1 MTKIEFFNII
11 MNGLKDFPEI
21 KLQQIISYYEN
32 QFSIGT
38 SYGKTESEIISKIGD
53 PNLIVNKYRNDF
65 LQNNISESS
74 PHDNSIYSIEHTN
87 ENFYSNDN
95 LKDDDYN
102 IGNSDSYDKSYN
114 NKSNNKNKDYNY
126 EKYSTSSK
134 TSTSKNH
141 ININTNIILKI
152 GILILALT
160 IFSPII
166 TGIIGFII
174 GILGLA
180 ISLFVGGIGLLAGG
194 AFTNF
199 LDLPNI
205 PLFISNF
212 PFPAIVLFALG
223 TIILSILLIILFYY
237 FCKWC
242 FRIIINIYNK
252 FKSDGGL
259 I

>member
-32 QFSIGT
+32 RFSIGT
-38 SYGKTESEIISKIGD
+38 SYGKTESEIISEIGD
-53 PNLIVNKYRNDF
+53 PNLLVNKYRNDF
-65 LQNNISESS
+65 LQSNLSEAI
-74 PHDNSIYSIEHTN
+74 PHDSFIYSTERT
-87 ENFYSNDN
+87 NDN
-95 LKDDDYN
+95 LKDDDYINYN
-102 IGNSDSYDKSYN
+102 IANSDSYDTSDHY
-114 NKSNNKNKDYNY
+114 KSNNKNKAYNS
-126 EKYSTSSK
+126 ERYSTSSK

-180 ISLFVGGIGLLAGG
+180 IGLFVGGIGLLAGG

-199 LDLPNI
+199 LDFPNI

>member
-11 MNGLKDFPEI
+11 MNGLKDFPET

-53 PNLIVNKYRNDF
+53 PNLLVNKYRNDF
-65 LQNNISESS
+65 LQNNISESI
-74 PHDNSIYSIEHTN
+74 PHDTSIYSIEHTN
-87 ENFYSNDN
+87 KNFYSNDN

-102 IGNSDSYDKSYN
+102 IDNSGSYNKSYN
-114 NKSNNKNKDYNY
+114 NKNTDYNY
-126 EKYSTSSK
+126 KKYSTSSK

-141 ININTNIILKI
+141 INTNIILKI

-180 ISLFVGGIGLLAGG
+180 ISLFVGCIGLLAGG